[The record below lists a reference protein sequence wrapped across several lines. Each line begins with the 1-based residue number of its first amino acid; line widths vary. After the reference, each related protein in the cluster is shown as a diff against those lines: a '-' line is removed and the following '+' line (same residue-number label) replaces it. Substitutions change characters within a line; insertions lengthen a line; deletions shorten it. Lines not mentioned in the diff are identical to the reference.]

1 MHAEP
6 ITCYRPR
13 PERAREFAAP
23 PYDVFDDA
31 GAAAYVAEHPRS
43 FLAIDRPETAFEPGH
58 DPYADEVY
66 VKAHDLLAERVADG
80 TLLRDGTRC
89 YYLYRLRQGD
99 REQTGIV
106 AACSVD
112 DYTNGVIAR
121 HEHTRPDKETDRVR
135 HIEATGCQTGPVLLA
150 YRDNPVLE
158 ALVQAAKTAEP
169 LYDFRDDQGVRQSV
183 WRIARP
189 AAVES
194 LRLMLEHV
202 DRAYIADGHHRAA
215 AAARV
220 FQRMRTGEKGH
231 CSGDEAYNYLLCV
244 LFPASQLT
252 VLPYHRVVADTAG
265 LDEAGLVAALEAAGL
280 SVGER
285 QAEPVMPTERGTFGM
300 FAFGAWRELSAS
312 KDAPVP
318 DDPVGRLDVSVLQ
331 ERALAGVL
339 GIDDP
344 RTDPRVSFVGGSADV
359 AELER
364 AAGSGGVAFTLYPT
378 SLDDLMTVA
387 DAGLVMP
394 PKSTWFEPK
403 LSSGLFIRRI
413 SHRESLIDGARSHAR
428 DAG

>member
-23 PYDVFDDA
+23 PYDVFDDP

-66 VKAHDLLAERVADG
+66 AKAHDLLAARVADG

-99 REQTGIV
+99 HEQTGIV

-121 HEHTRPDKETDRVR
+121 HEHTRPDKEADRVR

-169 LYDFRDDQGVRQSV
+169 LYDFRDEQGVRQSV

-202 DRAYIADGHHRAA
+202 GRAYIADGHHRAA

-220 FQRMRTGEKGH
+220 CQRMRTGEKGR
-231 CSGDEAYNYLLCV
+231 CSGNEAYNYLLCV

-265 LDEAGLVAALEAAGL
+265 LDEEGLVSALRAAGL
-280 SVGER
+280 AVGER
-285 QAEPVMPTERGTFGM
+285 RAEPVMPARRGTFGM
-300 FAFGAWRELSAS
+300 YAFGAWRELSAS
-312 KDAPVP
+312 EDAPAP

-331 ERALAGVL
+331 EL
-339 GIDDP
+339 
-344 RTDPRVSFVGGSADV
+344 
-359 AELER
+359 
-364 AAGSGGVAFTLYPT
+364 
-378 SLDDLMTVA
+378 
-387 DAGLVMP
+387 
-394 PKSTWFEPK
+394 
-403 LSSGLFIRRI
+403 
-413 SHRESLIDGARSHAR
+413 SLIHISEPTRP
-428 DAG
+428 

>member
-31 GAAAYVAEHPRS
+31 GAAAYVSEHPRS

-66 VKAHDLLAERVADG
+66 AKAHDLLAARVADG
-80 TLLRDGTRC
+80 TLLRDGTPC
-89 YYLYRLRQGD
+89 YYLYRLREDG

-121 HEHTRPDKETDRVR
+121 HEHTRPDKEADRVR

-169 LYDFRDDQGVRQSV
+169 LYDFRDEQGVRQSV

-220 FQRMRTGEKGH
+220 CQRMRTDERGRHTGA
-231 CSGDEAYNYLLCV
+231 EAYNYLLCV

-280 SVGER
+280 AVGDR
-285 QAEPVMPTERGTFGM
+285 QEGAVVPTARGTFGM
-300 FAFGAWRELSAS
+300 YAFGAWRELSVPG
-312 KDAPVP
+312 DAPAP
-318 DDPVGRLDVSVLQ
+318 GDPVGRLDVSVLQ

-339 GIDDP
+339 GVDDP
-344 RTDPRVSFVGGSADV
+344 RTDPRVSFVGGSAET

-364 AAGSGGVAFTLYPT
+364 AAGSRGVAFTLYPT
-378 SLDDLMTVA
+378 SVDDLMAVA

-413 SHRESLIDGARSHAR
+413 NHRESLIDGARHRAK
-428 DAG
+428 DAS